1 MVVYVYV
8 YMGGVGRG
16 SGWLVR
22 AVERVSVVQLV
33 GLIGQ
38 EQRAEGCNIFF
49 GVIDKVLA
57 WIPFSLLPTTKGQ
70 GRGGDATVIFVQ
82 RVVVVLD

>member
-8 YMGGVGRG
+8 HMGGVGRG

-38 EQRAEGCNIFF
+38 EQRAEGCNIFL
-49 GVIDKVLA
+49 G
-57 WIPFSLLPTTKGQ
+57 
-70 GRGGDATVIFVQ
+70 
-82 RVVVVLD
+82 